1 MKPFFLKSEEEES
14 IRSDQSIESMAMA
27 MRLPAISRA
36 VTEVAS
42 ASASAPVGLRRLFC
56 SNASRFSFLSPQAES
71 QTPARPQAEPS
82 TNLFV
87 SGNKPRLVSQF
98 ISGFYRCS
106 SLCGFLF
113 DAFFKILPLELRF
126 RLSGS

>member
-1 MKPFFLKSEEEES
+1 
-14 IRSDQSIESMAMA
+14 MAMA

-36 VTEVAS
+36 VTEV
-42 ASASAPVGLRRLFC
+42 ASAPVGLRRLFC

-87 SGNKPRLVSQF
+87 SGNKPF
-98 ISGFYRCS
+98 S
-106 SLCGFLF
+106 SLNSFRGFIVVRVYVCFYLMLF
-113 DAFFKILPLELRF
+113 KDPSFLNSDLDYQVRLTSTKIVLYVFKNLISSIIHF
-126 RLSGS
+126 WF